1 MIEREPN
8 FEDEKIRTWMARPE
22 DRGAETIEGDP
33 TVLSLDVEREEIY
46 ESRTYR
52 FRRGPKALFYLIDKL
67 VSQYPEG
74 EADLDLNEVI
84 EAAAELMEETTFKIL
99 AKRRKEG
106 GSISS
111 VLVAVTPDRRSRLDR
126 HEWREEQEYRQG
138 VDEFEAHLLSKG
150 VLTPPLV
157 VTLDEWRRYLEQSPL
172 SQKRAA
178 E

>member
-1 MIEREPN
+1 MMEREPD

-22 DRGAETIEGDP
+22 NRDAEALRGDP
-33 TVLSLDVEREEIY
+33 TILSLDMEREEIY

-52 FRRGPKALFYLIDKL
+52 FRRGPKALFYIIEHL
-67 VSQYPEG
+67 VSRYPEG
-74 EADLDLNEVI
+74 EADLDLNEVVQ
-84 EAAAELMEETTFKIL
+84 AAAELMEETTFKIL

-157 VTLDEWRRYLEQSPL
+157 VTLEEWRRYLEQSPL
-172 SQKRAA
+172 SQKWTA

>member
-1 MIEREPN
+1 MIEREPV
-8 FEDEKIRTWMARPE
+8 FEDEKIRTWMAKPE
-22 DRGAETIEGDP
+22 DRGAEVLRGDTTI
-33 TVLSLDVEREEIY
+33 LSLDVESEEIY
-46 ESRTYR
+46 ESRTYC
-52 FRRGPKALFYLIDKL
+52 FRRGPKALFYIIEHL
-67 VSQYPEG
+67 VSRYPEG
-74 EADLDLNEVI
+74 EADLDLNGVVR
-84 EAAAELMEETTFKIL
+84 AAAELMEETTFKIL

-126 HEWREEQEYRQG
+126 HEWREENEYRQG

-157 VTLDEWRRYLEQSPL
+157 VTLEEWRRYLAQSPL
-172 SQKRAA
+172 SEKRST